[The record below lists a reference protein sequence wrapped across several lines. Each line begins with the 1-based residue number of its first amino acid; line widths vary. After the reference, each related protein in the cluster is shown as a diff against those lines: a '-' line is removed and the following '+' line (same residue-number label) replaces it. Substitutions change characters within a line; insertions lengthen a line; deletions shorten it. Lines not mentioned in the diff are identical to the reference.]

1 MPLETQETQ
10 NPHFA
15 KKKLFFYTILLNHYG
30 VSCFFIYFL
39 IFFSFTIWGNCNLVY
54 FSLIMMQY
62 GAKQLV
68 GCAVWGN
75 FPFFWWSRSTGWGL
89 FYLLHFSIT
98 NMGYFFNTNAVWGET
113 LCGLCSMGE
122 FSFFL
127 LKLLHRMGSFLFV
140 AFFNHKYGV
149 FF

>member
-1 MPLETQETQ
+1 MGS
-10 NPHFA
+10 F
-15 KKKLFFYTILLNHYG
+15 LFVAFFNHKYG
-30 VSCFFIYFL
+30 V
-39 IFFSFTIWGNCNLVY
+39 
-54 FSLIMMQY
+54 
-62 GAKQLV
+62 
-68 GCAVWGN
+68 
-75 FPFFWWSRSTGWGL
+75 
-89 FYLLHFSIT
+89 
-98 NMGYFFNTNAVWGET
+98 FFNTNAVWGGT